1 MNESFLI
8 RDDLSRA
15 SVRWQSARV
24 LERAGKRRLA
34 VYATMTAA
42 SNSGQAIAD
51 KADRIMGRII
61 RSKAE
66 TGSQF
71 PNLHLANHI
80 PNHCVQGTIHV
91 TAGLPSRVA

>member
-8 RDDLSRA
+8 RDDVSRA

-24 LERAGKRRLA
+24 LDGLVSDGLA
-34 VYATMTAA
+34 VYATMTPA

-51 KADRIMGRII
+51 KADRTIGRII
-61 RSKAE
+61 RSTAE